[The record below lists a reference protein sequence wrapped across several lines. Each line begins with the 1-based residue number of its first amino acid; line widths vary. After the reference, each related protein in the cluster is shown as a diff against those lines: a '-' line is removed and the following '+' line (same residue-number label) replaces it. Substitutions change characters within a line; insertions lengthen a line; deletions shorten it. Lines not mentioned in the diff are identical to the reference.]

1 MSVKSKNVML
11 RAVAGGLLCAAAAAV
26 LGTGTARATPGF
38 QFNTELLARSYFQK
52 LELESP
58 RGAALPVEM
67 EIKRPADVYVVRN
80 TVPAGGYSGWH
91 THPGPSIVLVSAGTA
106 TVYDGDDPS
115 CTPKTYPAGS
125 AFVDSGNGHVHMVRN
140 EGAIDL
146 VTVAFQMVPATQPRR
161 IDAPNPGYC
170 GF

>member
-1 MSVKSKNVML
+1 MSAKSKSVTWQVVMGAL
-11 RAVAGGLLCAAAAAV
+11 VCVGVAAV
-26 LGTGTARATPGF
+26 LSTRTARATPAF

-58 RGAALPVEM
+58 RGAALPVEV

-80 TVPAGGYSGWH
+80 TVLAGGYSGWH

-125 AFVDSGNGHVHMVRN
+125 GFVDSGNGHVHMVRN
-140 EGAIDL
+140 EGTTDL
-146 VTVAFQMVPATQPRR
+146 VTVAFQMVPATQSRR
-161 IDAPNPGYC
+161 IDALNPGYC